1 MHRKR
6 TKINMYDT
14 KVDLTPMIDLTFLLV
29 MFFVLTS
36 TFVSLNLEDVLLSV
50 SKNAEDRKAQ
60 NDPNNRERA
69 VVINIVRP
77 SKDYDSRTGI
87 IKFDGSEHTWKTLEA
102 ALRHEVRYDE
112 SLRGLD
118 PDTRPEKKISK
129 LEAIVRADEGVR
141 GENLR
146 QVFQVCQKV
155 GIWKVKLA
163 ALQKK

>member
-87 IKFDGSEHTWKTLEA
+87 IKFD
-102 ALRHEVRYDE
+102 
-112 SLRGLD
+112 
-118 PDTRPEKKISK
+118 
-129 LEAIVRADEGVR
+129 
-141 GENLR
+141 
-146 QVFQVCQKV
+146 
-155 GIWKVKLA
+155 
-163 ALQKK
+163 